1 MESGFLEL
9 PHTADWAVRV
19 WAADL
24 PALFAAGANAMN
36 ALAGVR
42 LTEGPRVSRPFEA
55 EAPDAESLL
64 VAFLSELVYAA
75 EQDNLAFDRFDIET
89 EQHVGLYRIH
99 ARLEGAPIEAIEKP
113 IKAVTYHNLEII
125 SVEEGLEVEIV
136 FDV

>member
-24 PALFAAGANAMN
+24 PALFAAAANGMN
-36 ALAGVR
+36 ALAGVS
-42 LTEGPRVSRPFEA
+42 LDDGPRVSRVFEA

-75 EQDNLAFDRFDIET
+75 EQENLAFNGFDIET
-89 EQHVGLYRIH
+89 EQHVGQYRIR
-99 ARLEGAPIEAIEKP
+99 ARLAGAPIEAIEKP

-125 SVEEGLEVEIV
+125 SGEDGLEVEIV

>member
-24 PALFAAGANAMN
+24 PALFAAAANGMN
-36 ALAGVR
+36 ALAGIS
-42 LTEGPRVSRPFEA
+42 LNDGPPVSRVFDA
-55 EAPDAESLL
+55 QAPDAESLL
-64 VAFLSELVYAA
+64 VDFLSELLYAA
-75 EQDNLAFDRFDIET
+75 EQENLAFNGFDIET

-99 ARLEGAPIEAIEKP
+99 ARLRGAAIEAIEKP

-125 SVEEGLEVEIV
+125 SVEDGLEVEIV